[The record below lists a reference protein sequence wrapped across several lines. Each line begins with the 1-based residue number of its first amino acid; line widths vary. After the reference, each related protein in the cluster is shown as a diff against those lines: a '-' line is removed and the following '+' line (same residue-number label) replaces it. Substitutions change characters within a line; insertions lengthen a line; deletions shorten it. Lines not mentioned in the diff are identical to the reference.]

1 MTNTAIT
8 KNKTLLRFP
17 YFDSEWEMKKIG
29 SILSRYSDSVEVDS
43 NELYQEIG
51 IRSHGRGIFHKEP
64 VTGKLLG
71 NKRVFWVKEDLF
83 ILNIV
88 FAWEQAVAITS
99 INEQGF
105 IASHRFPMYKPK
117 ENILD
122 LKFILYLFLT
132 ERGKYFLENASPG
145 GAGRNKTLGQKAF
158 DELEVKIPSINE
170 QEKISGFLSEFD
182 DLIFR
187 LDSKINYLKEYKKGL
202 CQKLF
207 SGEKRFKNENGQVF
221 QDWKTISLGKVLSI
235 PVKEKPEIIDRSKI
249 FTVKLH
255 RKGISKSKNTENLSL
270 GATYYIRKAGQF
282 IYGKQNLFNGAFGIV
297 PLQFDNGLTSGD
309 IPTLDIDNNK
319 IDSRYLIQYL
329 GRETYYSKLEAIASG
344 TGSKRIHEKALLGLK
359 IKLPSLEE
367 QKKIAD
373 LLDNVDNEIQHFNNK
388 LKSIIRY
395 RKGLLQ
401 KMFV

>member
-17 YFDSEWEMKKIG
+17 DFNSEWELKKIG
-29 SILSRYSDSVEVDS
+29 SILSRYSEPVEVDS

-64 VTGKLLG
+64 VTGKSLG

-99 INEQGF
+99 NDERGF

-132 ERGKYFLENASPG
+132 ERGKYLLEMASPG

-158 DELEVKIPSINE
+158 DELEIRIPSINE
-170 QEKISGFLSEFD
+170 QQKISGFLSKFD

-187 LDSKINYLKEYKKGL
+187 LDLKINYLKEYKKGL
-202 CQKLF
+202 CHKLF
-207 SGEKRFKNENGQVF
+207 SGEKRFKNENGQDF

-235 PVKEKPEIIDRSKI
+235 PQKEKPEIIDRSKI

-297 PLQFDNGLTSGD
+297 PIKFDNGLTSGD
-309 IPTLDIDNNK
+309 IPALDIDNDK
-319 IDSRYLIQYL
+319 IDSRYLIQFL

-344 TGSKRIHEKALLGLK
+344 TGSKRIHEKALMGLK

-373 LLDNVDNEIQHFNNK
+373 LLDNVDNEIQHFDNK
-388 LKSIIRY
+388 LKSIKRY

-401 KMFV
+401 KMFM